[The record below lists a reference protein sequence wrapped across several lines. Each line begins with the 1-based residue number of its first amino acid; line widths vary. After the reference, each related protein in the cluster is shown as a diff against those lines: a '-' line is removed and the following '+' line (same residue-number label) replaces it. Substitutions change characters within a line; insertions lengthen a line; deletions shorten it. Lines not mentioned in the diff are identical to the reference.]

1 MRVKNDLEV
10 CATILKEDTD
20 LQYVFLGERHTS
32 SYCDGPAK
40 HVGKT
45 K

>member
-1 MRVKNDLEV
+1 MHVKNDREV
-10 CATILKEDTD
+10 CVTILKGDTD
-20 LQYVFLGERHTS
+20 LQYVLLGERHTS